1 MKDKMKKRI
10 LLLSMPNTTFGF
22 DRMSRMPNLGLCSI
36 AGNIDEDL
44 IDDIAIIDLVTV
56 RSNIRKYVIKLLKSF
71 KPDIVGLTAM
81 SFQFQT
87 TIEICKIIKELNT
100 NIITVVGGY
109 HVTTVY
115 DTISYNQ
122 YFDLFDFI
130 VRGEGEA
137 AFNNLVKTLCK
148 GNNKFNE
155 IENLTYKQDGKFIH
169 NPCGKI
175 LDLNQIKFPNR
186 SIRLWNKYFTF
197 GKRTDVIETSRGCTM
212 SCNFCCMPSMYG
224 RTFRKY
230 PIERIVE
237 DIKSVK
243 ANGTELIF
251 IADDNAFINLK
262 HMHNVCDAIIENGL
276 NKIDY
281 LIQAS
286 VHGIASDENLVA
298 KMARAGFKLVFMGI
312 ENVSSNH
319 LEFLSKDKK
328 ISSESEHAVRL
339 LQKNNIIVA
348 GGFIIGLPEDTRES
362 IWQNYHF
369 ARRMKIDDPIISV
382 ITPYLNTDM
391 RNNLNEQG
399 LITNKDDLCFY
410 DTVQTNIKTKN
421 LSSEEITYI
430 FWEMYSKYFDLE
442 YLKFNQFRKVYPL
455 FFWKLILKE
464 LPKTIWRWQKK
475 ILNGKANLSN
485 YKASR
490 KILIKD
496 LKRSLLDRK
505 EFILKRLKELD
516 IDKMNN

>member
-1 MKDKMKKRI
+1 
-10 LLLSMPNTTFGF
+10 
-22 DRMSRMPNLGLCSI
+22 
-36 AGNIDEDL
+36 
-44 IDDIAIIDLVTV
+44 
-56 RSNIRKYVIKLLKSF
+56 
-71 KPDIVGLTAM
+71 
-81 SFQFQT
+81 
-87 TIEICKIIKELNT
+87 
-100 NIITVVGGY
+100 
-109 HVTTVY
+109 
-115 DTISYNQ
+115 
-122 YFDLFDFI
+122 
-130 VRGEGEA
+130 
-137 AFNNLVKTLCK
+137 
-148 GNNKFNE
+148 
-155 IENLTYKQDGKFIH
+155 
-169 NPCGKI
+169 
-175 LDLNQIKFPNR
+175 
-186 SIRLWNKYFTF
+186 
-197 GKRTDVIETSRGCTM
+197 M

-262 HMHNVCDAIIENGL
+262 HMHNVCDAILENGL

-281 LIQAS
+281 LVQAS
-286 VHGIASDENLVA
+286 VHGIARDEKLVA

-328 ISSESEHAVRL
+328 ISSESEYAVRL

-369 ARRMKIDDPIISV
+369 AKRMNIDDPIISV

-421 LSSEEITYI
+421 LSSEEIAYI

-442 YLKFNQFRKVYPL
+442 YLKFNKFRKIYPL
-455 FFWKLILKE
+455 FFWKLVLKE

-505 EFILKRLKELD
+505 EFILTRLKELD